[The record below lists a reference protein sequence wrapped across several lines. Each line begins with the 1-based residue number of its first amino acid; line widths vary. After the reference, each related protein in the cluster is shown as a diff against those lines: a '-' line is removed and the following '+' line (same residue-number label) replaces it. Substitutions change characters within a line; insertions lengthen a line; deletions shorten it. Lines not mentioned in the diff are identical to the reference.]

1 MEEIGNVPASATGA
15 LQMIEPLG
23 EFVQCA
29 TGRSPTGA
37 VTDLWSRARTGGRQL

>member
-1 MEEIGNVPASATGA
+1 MFPASATGA

-23 EFVQCA
+23 EFIQRG

-37 VTDLWSRARTGGRQL
+37 ATDLRSAL

>member
-1 MEEIGNVPASATGA
+1 MFPASATGA

-23 EFVQCA
+23 NFVQRA

-37 VTDLWSRARTGGRQL
+37 ATDLWSAL